1 MEVFELPELIELND
15 VGGDFQKYLEEVYEI
30 FKNDFVND
38 KPVFRGQ
45 RLRLKRHPL
54 IDGREYTFY
63 HMTHSG
69 DIESE
74 RNPDLR
80 RMERIGW
87 PRPIIDSSDHPTLKV
102 WRNIRRG
109 QGGTKNR
116 ILLFHEEENYLVVL
130 DDRGKYILPWTA
142 YLVERNHKKRKLLKE
157 WAHYN
162 DRSR

>member
-1 MEVFELPELIELND
+1 
-15 VGGDFQKYLEEVYEI
+15 
-30 FKNDFVND
+30 
-38 KPVFRGQ
+38 
-45 RLRLKRHPL
+45 
-54 IDGREYTFY
+54 
-63 HMTHSG
+63 MTHSG

-109 QGGTKNR
+109 KGGTKNR

-130 DDRGKYILPWTA
+130 EDRGKYILPWTA